1 MTKFLFCLFA
11 LLLNFSAAVIA
22 ADESTST
29 TNLDGRYVGVWEG
42 AWLEGMSSG
51 KVKLEIT
58 ESGGQLSFTSL
69 PNFGVTPASVRK
81 LTGNEKRLGF
91 ETAGADGR
99 TMRFELKPSSD
110 NKQLKGKAY
119 YDGLHMELDLAK
131 TP

>member
-1 MTKFLFCLFA
+1 MTKFLFCGFA
-11 LLLNFSAAVIA
+11 LLLNCSPALMA
-22 ADESTST
+22 ADESAPATAI
-29 TNLDGRYVGVWEG
+29 DGRYVGVWEG

-99 TMRFELKPSSD
+99 TIRFELKPSSD